1 MPFVGITDTE
11 EHLTVCFVTMFA
23 IGCNIDIYAYRS
35 KTDSQEKIIGLHLT
49 LPCSIPSSGPQA
61 ISALKLPQS
70 VVGIFR

>member
-11 EHLTVCFVTMFA
+11 VRLTVCFAVMITTD
-23 IGCNIDIYAYRS
+23 CSIDVYACGS
-35 KTDSQEKIIGLHLT
+35 KTDSQEKIICMHLT

-70 VVGIFR
+70 VVGTFR